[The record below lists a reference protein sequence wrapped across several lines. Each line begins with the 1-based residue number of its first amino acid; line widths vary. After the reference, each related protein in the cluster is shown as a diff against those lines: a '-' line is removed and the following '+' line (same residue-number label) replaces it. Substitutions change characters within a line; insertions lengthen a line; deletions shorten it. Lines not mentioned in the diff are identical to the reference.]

1 MNSEELS
8 DFDKFRIKV
17 SGPHPGPHDYYLTRF
32 VEEPGIGVKAEGTL
46 CSNYQRMM
54 SER

>member
-1 MNSEELS
+1 MNSEKLS
-8 DFDKFRIKV
+8 YFDKFRIKA
-17 SGPHPGPHDYYLTRF
+17 SGPHHYYLTRF
-32 VEEPGIGVKAEGTL
+32 VEEPGIGGKAEGTL